1 MPSKVQYV
9 LKAYDLLDPQYTY
22 SGTLP
27 VLSKILSTDYLQTNV
42 RVRGGAYG
50 SWGGITPDGIAC
62 LSSYR
67 DPNLQNTIDVYDK
80 IPGYLANFD
89 ADQDAMTKYIIGT
102 ISNKDMPVA
111 TSQRGRTALSRYRQG
126 FTFDQ
131 IQQERNEILATTAQQ
146 IRNLAPLMQLVRDN
160 GTVCVLGGEEK
171 IMESKNLFNNI
182 IRI

>member
-1 MPSKVQYV
+1 M
-9 LKAYDLLDPQYTY
+9 
-22 SGTLP
+22 P

-67 DPNLQNTIDVYDK
+67 DPNLQNTIDVYDN

-89 ADQDAMTKYIIGT
+89 ADDDAMTKYIIGT
-102 ISNKDMPVA
+102 ISNRDMPVA

-146 IRNLAPLMQLVRDN
+146 IRDLAPLMAKVRDH

-171 IMESKNLFNNI
+171 IMESKDLFNNI